1 LSLCTLWRTGGIVPL
16 NLILGARW
24 M

>member
-1 LSLCTLWRTGGIVPL
+1 LCTLWRTGGIVPL